1 MPNLTVNTSFSDL
14 VGPNSIFLFKNLGLD
29 VEFLKLP
36 VTKWIT
42 DPSYS
47 SNIEILKGFK
57 VVNDLAE
64 RGVRLA
70 HDFKNSARNEEHYQ
84 NVLQTVEF
92 SRNHVQNLRCKKKK
106 KEYDPAIVY
115 NKGILVKF
123 TRFLFKFPA
132 LIFFFLWR
140 KNYGIESIG
149 YSKHIS

>member
-14 VGPNSIFLFKNLGLD
+14 MGPISIFLFKNLGLD

-57 VVNDLAE
+57 VVNYLVE
-64 RGVRLA
+64 KGVRLA

-84 NVLQTVEF
+84 NVLQTV
-92 SRNHVQNLRCKKKK
+92 V
-106 KEYDPAIVY
+106 
-115 NKGILVKF
+115 
-123 TRFLFKFPA
+123 
-132 LIFFFLWR
+132 
-140 KNYGIESIG
+140 
-149 YSKHIS
+149 